1 MSNEY
6 QYMVDFSLPKVLS
19 EDFLRLIP
27 HQRAK
32 VNKLFRDGKLVNYAL
47 SLDNSKM
54 WAVVSA
60 NSEIEVVEFLD
71 QLPLTRFMKFSISM
85 LTFYNSVNS
94 DAPVFSMN

>member
-1 MSNEY
+1 
-6 QYMVDFSLPKVLS
+6 MVDFTLPKILS

-32 VNKLFRDGKLVNYAL
+32 VNKLFRDGKLLNYAL
-47 SLDNSKM
+47 SLDNSKL
-54 WAVVSA
+54 WAIVCA

-71 QLPLTRFMKFSISM
+71 QLPLTRFMQFKISM
-85 LTFYNSVNS
+85 LTLYNAVNA